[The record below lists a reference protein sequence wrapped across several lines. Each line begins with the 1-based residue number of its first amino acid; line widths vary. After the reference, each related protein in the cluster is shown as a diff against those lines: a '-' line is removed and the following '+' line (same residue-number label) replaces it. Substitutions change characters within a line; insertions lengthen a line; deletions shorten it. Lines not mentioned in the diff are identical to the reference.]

1 MCQLQQ
7 PGWVSGAQIRCFKRL
22 ANARTSGARIR
33 LTTRKNKPRTPD
45 TLSEQQIVLT
55 ALELV
60 RRHGAEKL
68 SMRQLAKEFDVT
80 PMAIYH
86 YFGNKE
92 SLFERLGDAVLARVP
107 RPAPSG
113 IDWRDELVAC
123 ALCGWQLLS
132 EYPGLSG
139 YIIQRPPTQQ
149 LQELT
154 SYGVSVLVAAG
165 FDVESAYPA
174 IVTCN
179 ALMFGMIGMQAHT
192 ERGRRNPKAK
202 GRKAGSA
209 TTLTQSD
216 VRRMVEWGLDAF
228 MSGLNVKLTS
238 RGRVA
243 AERNKRPRRVALHK
257 A

>member
-1 MCQLQQ
+1 
-7 PGWVSGAQIRCFKRL
+7 
-22 ANARTSGARIR
+22 
-33 LTTRKNKPRTPD
+33 
-45 TLSEQQIVLT
+45 
-55 ALELV
+55 
-60 RRHGAEKL
+60 
-68 SMRQLAKEFDVT
+68 MRQLAKEFDVT

-86 YFGNKE
+86 YFPNKE

-113 IDWRDELVAC
+113 VQWRAELVAC
-123 ALCGWQLLS
+123 AMCGWQLLS

-165 FDVESAYPA
+165 FDVDSAYPA
-174 IVTCN
+174 IVSCN

-192 ERGRRNPKAK
+192 ERGRRKGNGKA
-202 GRKAGSA
+202 RKPFPG

-216 VRRMVEWGLDAF
+216 VRRLVEWGLDAF

-238 RGRVA
+238 RGRA
-243 AERNKRPRRVALHK
+243 SAEGSKRTRRVALHK

>member
-1 MCQLQQ
+1 
-7 PGWVSGAQIRCFKRL
+7 VVA
-22 ANARTSGARIR
+22 
-33 LTTRKNKPRTPD
+33 
-45 TLSEQQIVLT
+45 

-68 SMRQLAKEFDVT
+68 SMRQLAKQFDVT

-113 IDWRDELVAC
+113 VHWREELVRASI
-123 ALCGWQLLS
+123 CGWQLLS
-132 EYPGLSG
+132 EYPGLSAH
-139 YIIQRPPTQQ
+139 IIQRPPTQQ
-149 LQELT
+149 LDELT
-154 SYGVSVLVAAG
+154 RYGVSVLVAAG
-165 FDVESAYPA
+165 FDVASAYPA

-192 ERGRRNPKAK
+192 ERGRRK
-202 GRKAGSA
+202 GRKNIFGA
-209 TTLTQSD
+209 TPTQSD
-216 VRRMVEWGLDAF
+216 VRRMVEWGLDAY
-228 MSGLNVKLTS
+228 MDGLQAKLGA
-238 RGRVA
+238 RGRSSS
-243 AERNKRPRRVALHK
+243 ERPKRARK

>member
-1 MCQLQQ
+1 VQQ
-7 PGWVSGAQIRCFKRL
+7 GGVALPCAEVC
-22 ANARTSGARIR
+22 
-33 LTTRKNKPRTPD
+33 LTTHKNKPRTPE
-45 TLSEQQIVLT
+45 TLSDQQIVLV

-68 SMRQLAKEFDVT
+68 SMRQLAKEFEVT

-113 IDWRDELVAC
+113 VRWREELITC
-123 ALCGWQLLS
+123 AVCGWQLLS

-149 LQELT
+149 LEELT
-154 SYGVSVLVAAG
+154 RYGVSVLVAAG

-179 ALMFGMIGMQAHT
+179 AFMFGMIGMQAHT
-192 ERGRRNPKAK
+192 ERGRGK
-202 GRKAGSA
+202 GNKSGPGS
-209 TTLTQSD
+209 TLTHAD
-216 VRRMVEWGLDAF
+216 VRNLVEWGLDAF
-228 MSGLNVKLTS
+228 MSGLSVKLVQS
-238 RGRVA
+238 KRA
-243 AERNKRPRRVALHK
+243 LAERPRRTRRAASIK

>member
-1 MCQLQQ
+1 M
-7 PGWVSGAQIRCFKRL
+7 S
-22 ANARTSGARIR
+22 
-33 LTTRKNKPRTPD
+33 D
-45 TLSEQQIVLT
+45 QQIVLT

-60 RRHGAEKL
+60 RRNGAEKL

-113 IDWRDELVAC
+113 VYWREELVAC
-123 ALCGWQLLS
+123 AMCGWQLLS

-154 SYGVSVLVAAG
+154 NYGVSVLVAAG

-192 ERGRRNPKAK
+192 ERGRRK
-202 GRKAGSA
+202 GRKTGTAP
-209 TTLTQSD
+209 TLTQAD
-216 VRRMVEWGLDAF
+216 VRNMVEWGLDAF
-228 MSGLNVKLTS
+228 MSGLSVKLTS
-238 RGRVA
+238 RGRA
-243 AERNKRPRRVALHK
+243 SAERSKRPRRVALK